1 MRVIS
6 GMIKEL
12 KKLQFNRYKFSIR
25 SQNLF
30 SQLKHKTGLGI
41 NVLARYALC
50 LSLKDP
56 SIPNPEEYDEKGM
69 EILPS
74 VLFGEHENIYMALM
88 LDRLHKDD
96 LEPEIFL
103 HKMTRAH
110 LNRGAAAL
118 FPRIQD
124 ISDFSDIIQQE
135 IK

>member
-1 MRVIS
+1 M
-6 GMIKEL
+6 
-12 KKLQFNRYKFSIR
+12 QFNRYRFSIR

-56 SIPNPEEYDEKGM
+56 SIPNPDEFDEKGM
-69 EILPS
+69 DILPS

-88 LDRLHKDD
+88 LDRLHRDKLD
-96 LEPEIFL
+96 PELYL

-110 LNRGAAAL
+110 LNRGASAL
-118 FPRIQD
+118 FPRIHEL
-124 ISDFSDIIQQE
+124 SDFNDIIQQE
-135 IK
+135 QK

>member
-1 MRVIS
+1 M
-6 GMIKEL
+6 
-12 KKLQFNRYKFSIR
+12 QFNRYRFSIR

-56 SIPNPEEYDEKGM
+56 SIPNPDEFDEKGM
-69 EILPS
+69 DILPS

-88 LDRLHKDD
+88 LDRLHRDKLD
-96 LEPEIFL
+96 PELYL

-110 LNRGAAAL
+110 LNRGATAL
-118 FPRIQD
+118 FPRIHEL
-124 ISDFSDIIQQE
+124 SDFNDIIQQE
-135 IK
+135 QK